1 MISRFKRYFY
11 LGANKLVNR
20 NLTHNFRMLYFS
32 RITINSATQLMGLF
46 LPIFLYSFFGMSLP
60 LVILYYLALDL
71 IYAGLVVF
79 GCQKIMNR
87 IGIKRSLQVSVFF
100 GAAYYAVFFLINRY
114 LVSGDLIVEAS
125 RFWWLAPAM
134 FFSLMFR
141 LTHWIPYQTNLAKLT
156 ERQIRASQLSL
167 MEATIMALGAV
178 MPVVAGLTLTYLGY
192 SALFLLALSIYLI
205 SIIPFSHLPEI
216 QEKFTWTYKQTW
228 QRLFSKKMRP
238 SVLAYAGDGAE
249 SVVGAIVWP
258 IFIWQLLEGNY
269 FQVGA
274 ISSLIILATIL
285 TQALFGESLN
295 KLSNKRRWLRYG
307 VFFYAL
313 GWILKAL
320 ISTAFQV
327 FLFSAYHNLSR
338 VFSRT
343 SFDALN
349 YDIAA
354 DQGHYVDE
362 YSVVREIAIILGKVV
377 MGIFVLLIIPIF
389 PLQIVFILAALASLS
404 MTLLKQ
410 GEIIKD

>member
-1 MISRFKRYFY
+1 MFSRFKRLFF
-11 LGANKLVNR
+11 LGANRLVNR
-20 NLTHNFRMLYFS
+20 NLTRNFRMLYFS
-32 RITINSATQLMGLF
+32 RITVNSATQLMGLF
-46 LPIFLYSFFGMSLP
+46 LPIFLYSFFGLSLP
-60 LVILYYLALDL
+60 LVILYYLALDIL
-71 IYAGLVVF
+71 YAGLVVF

-87 IGIKRSLQVSVFF
+87 LGIKRSLQLSVLF
-100 GAAYYAVFFLINRY
+100 GAAYYAVFFLLDRY
-114 LVSGDLIVEAS
+114 LVPSDLMAEAN
-125 RFWWLAPAM
+125 RFWYLAPAM

-178 MPVVAGLTLTYLGY
+178 MPIVAGLALTYLGY
-192 SALFLLALSIYLI
+192 GALFLLALSIYLI
-205 SIIPFSHLPEI
+205 SIIPFSRLPQVE
-216 QEKFTWTYKQTW
+216 EKFSWTYRQTW
-228 QRLFSKKMRP
+228 QHLFSKKMRT

-258 IFIWQLLEGNY
+258 IFIWQLLAGNY

-285 TQALFGESLN
+285 TQALVGENLN
-295 KLSNKRRWLRYG
+295 KLVNKRRWLRYG
-307 VFFYAL
+307 VFFYAS
-313 GWILKAL
+313 GWVLKAL

-404 MTLLKQ
+404 MSLLKQ
-410 GEIIKD
+410 GEVLRD